1 MARIRGELARAAWAA
16 LIICTA
22 APVPSDAQT
31 VNNCGVAGRTAT
43 FNFGGG
49 FSHDFGSGA
58 KYFSYPSVSSD
69 VRRVFRDEFC
79 ATVAQVESWLAGH
92 GWPPFAPR
100 FRVFVS
106 NNYDTSQSLIPAALN
121 RRGRMEFP
129 AFHVATG
136 EAPLVHELMHVYQP
150 NGNRMLAEGLAVYA
164 QHELGKPAYPNYGAD
179 LDDMVRRVGCFHSLE
194 SVDLFSIVRFD
205 MVATPAPL
213 RLRVRR
219 DIIGEDGG
227 TYYLAGSFVKFL
239 IETQGML
246 KFRDLYVLTPL
257 VPMQRNGG
265 SAERWSEIYGVS
277 LETLKSQWKTRI
289 GTLNC

>member
-1 MARIRGELARAAWAA
+1 
-16 LIICTA
+16 
-22 APVPSDAQT
+22 
-31 VNNCGVAGRTAT
+31 
-43 FNFGGG
+43 
-49 FSHDFGSGA
+49 
-58 KYFSYPSVSSD
+58 
-69 VRRVFRDEFC
+69 
-79 ATVAQVESWLAGH
+79 
-92 GWPPFAPR
+92 
-100 FRVFVS
+100 
-106 NNYDTSQSLIPAALN
+106 
-121 RRGRMEFP
+121 MEFP

-277 LETLKSQWKTRI
+277 LETLRVAMEDQNRNSELLASLLPPGHRVCRRNEAIVAAACEVKQGRAPTRW
-289 GTLNC
+289 N